1 MQQNKDKNSII
12 DNAAEYTGNA
22 TGAVVGGI
30 VGGIIGGAEG
40 AVAGSLASTT
50 IEHLF
55 RKMSSELKNRTLAP
69 LEEQRVG
76 SAYAKAKDIIKK
88 RIAQG
93 DTPRNDNFFNAT
105 SKNRSASEELLEGT
119 LLAAQREHE
128 EKKTV
133 YLARLYANILFTPE
147 ISKSM
152 ANHLIK
158 LAEQLTYRQI
168 VILNNI
174 AMMQYARAMNP
185 SINLLKKEAYESV
198 SGSENVAI
206 ASEIFEMY
214 RMSLLGSPNAIL
226 DSAGINPSTLTVIGY
241 GAHLFNLMDLDS
253 LEPDPELIEIQ
264 AQIMM
269 FLTDAQPS
277 K

>member
-55 RKMSSELKNRTLAP
+55 RKMGSELKNRTLAP

-128 EKKTV
+128 EKKNGIPCKVVCKHSLHSRDKQVNGKPSHKAGRTTN
-133 YLARLYANILFTPE
+133 LSPDSHPKQHSDDAIC
-147 ISKSM
+147 KS
-152 ANHLIK
+152 
-158 LAEQLTYRQI
+158 
-168 VILNNI
+168 
-174 AMMQYARAMNP
+174 
-185 SINLLKKEAYESV
+185 YEPV
-198 SGSENVAI
+198 
-206 ASEIFEMY
+206 
-214 RMSLLGSPNAIL
+214 
-226 DSAGINPSTLTVIGY
+226 D
-241 GAHLFNLMDLDS
+241 
-253 LEPDPELIEIQ
+253 
-264 AQIMM
+264 
-269 FLTDAQPS
+269 
-277 K
+277 